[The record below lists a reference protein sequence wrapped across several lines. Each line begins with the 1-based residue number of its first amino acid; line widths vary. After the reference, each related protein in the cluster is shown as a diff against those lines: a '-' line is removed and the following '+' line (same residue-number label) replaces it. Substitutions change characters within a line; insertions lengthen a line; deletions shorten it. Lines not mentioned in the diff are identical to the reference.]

1 MRVFVYLILLA
12 AGYTLGKIPFAQW
25 KKQSFKSSEPSLF
38 AVREHKAFVVIVPS
52 YNNSE
57 WVERN
62 LRSIFEQKYDNF
74 RVIYIDD
81 ASTDDTLSK
90 AQSIASFYKQEH
102 RIQILHNES
111 NRGAVENIYNAV
123 HSCLDQEIA
132 IICDGDDWLAH
143 EHVLQKLNEKY
154 ADVSVWA
161 TYGSYIEFPSYSY
174 TVANFATP
182 LPAKI
187 VENNEVRD
195 FSKEHWCISH
205 LRTFYAGLFKQIRVE
220 DIVYEGKYFDA
231 AADVAFMIPMAEMAG
246 KHLQFVDDIL
256 YIYNRASP
264 LNDNKLRAE
273 RQRRITEHI
282 LSLQPYSRVSSP
294 FCQQGECH
302 HD

>member
-1 MRVFVYLILLA
+1 MKGFVCLILLA
-12 AGYTLGKIPFAQW
+12 AGFALGKIPFAQW
-25 KKQSFKSSEPSLF
+25 WKQSVKPPASSLF
-38 AVREHKAFVVIVPS
+38 AVKEHKPFVVIVPS
-52 YNNSE
+52 FNNSE

-81 ASTDDTLSK
+81 ASTDETLSK
-90 AQSIASFYKQEH
+90 ALKITADYNQQH
-102 RIQILHNES
+102 RVQICHNAS
-111 NRGAVENIYNAV
+111 NRGAVENIYHAIY
-123 HSCLDQEIA
+123 SCSDQEIM

-143 EHVLQKLNEKY
+143 EHVLQRLNERY
-154 ADVSVWA
+154 ADPSVWA
-161 TYGSYIEFPSYSY
+161 TYGSYIEYPSYSY
-174 TVANFATP
+174 TVANFASP

-187 VENNEVRD
+187 IQNNAVRE

-205 LRTFYAGLFKQIRVE
+205 MRTFYAGLFKQIRLE

-246 KHLQFVDDIL
+246 EHLQFVEDIL

-273 RQRRITEHI
+273 RQRHITAHI
-282 LSLQPYSRVSSP
+282 LSLHPYSRVSSP
-294 FCQQGECH
+294 FCQHGECN